1 MSKKVDS
8 ITKCREM
15 FTKLRKAIILNMRET
30 ICTINKQLIGHRIYL
45 LWYNVRIFFHI
56 VYLLFQIF
64 SIPLLGMYLGI
75 SDLNILC
82 GLCLLMFYY
91 NFRMLP
97 KIFGVLDDEYNEIK
111 SKRNELRAIICDK
124 VRLKKLLKKSEQK
137 TLDYFERNELYY
149 ILIGIG
155 VDEEEAKELVD
166 IMK

>member
-45 LWYNVRIFFHI
+45 LWYNVRIVFHI

-64 SIPLLGMYLGI
+64 SIPLLGMYF
-75 SDLNILC
+75 DLNILC

-97 KIFGVLDDEYNEIK
+97 KIFGVLDDEYNEIT

-124 VRLKKLLKKSEQK
+124 ARLKNYSKRAKQKSLITLNVMNCITFLL
-137 TLDYFERNELYY
+137 
-149 ILIGIG
+149 IL
-155 VDEEEAKELVD
+155 A
-166 IMK
+166 